1 TDEVPAAARA
11 APLSMATQLQWLA
24 LAAMG
29 SVMLLAVTN
38 HITQNVASVPFLW
51 VLPLALYL
59 GSFIL
64 AFDHPRWYVRP
75 LFIVVLV
82 ALLPAMAFYVPSLQ
96 LHVAVPLYLVGLLV
110 SCMFCHGALPGLKPG
125 PLHLTPYYLLLSVG
139 AALAA
144 V

>member
-1 TDEVPAAARA
+1 PLTVRLSVNGLGTAEVAAAPRA
-11 APLSMATQLQWLA
+11 APLSMASQLQWLA

-64 AFDHPRWYVRP
+64 AFDHPRWYLRP

-82 ALLPAMAFYVPSLQ
+82 ALLPA
-96 LHVAVPLYLVGLLV
+96 
-110 SCMFCHGALPGLKPG
+110 
-125 PLHLTPYYLLLSVG
+125 
-139 AALAA
+139 
-144 V
+144 